1 MALMRNVAFTAEP
14 VTQESEGKLQSA
26 VIEEIPVDG
35 SVNAPIAPADQNAFL
50 LIIAPIVLLIVG
62 AILYLVTRGKANT
75 PVDAPKS
82 GGEKGGLW
90 MMGIGAVLTGLMLVY
105 LMLVQ

>member
-1 MALMRNVAFTAEP
+1 MAPTTPIAFATHPINTQAEGELKAT
-14 VTQESEGKLQSA
+14 VVQEMP
-26 VIEEIPVDG
+26 IDG
-35 SVNAPIAPADQNAFL
+35 SVKTPIAPADQNAFL
-50 LIIAPIVLLIVG
+50 LVAAPMVLLVAG
-62 AILYLVTRGKANT
+62 AILYLATRGKADT
-75 PVDAPKS
+75 SVDTPKS